1 MAYFQFVDTIHT
13 HSNWQQIIC
22 SYLHEMH
29 NKTKVVNTNMG
40 VSSQQASSKKETQT
54 C

>member
-22 SYLHEMH
+22 GYLQEIH
-29 NKTKVVNTNMG
+29 NKTKVVNTYMG
-40 VSSQQASSKKETQT
+40 VNSQQASGKEVQT